1 MRKPKSKG
9 FILGAMYKTHCK
21 CKPMSMQYAGNGR
34 FHCDG
39 KVFYANILKRSIF
52 ETAIFSDPDL
62 DAIFSETD
70 IMQTQENATFR
81 VRFNRTLADCSTDGE
96 KQGLVTEYITEH
108 TGGAVSHSSLIRV
121 FGKEITTVCNDM
133 VANGMLERF
142 RKKNIGGGS
151 NAYYALPG
159 NKAKGRDVEA

>member
-1 MRKPKSKG
+1 MTPKKSKG
-9 FILGAMYKTHCK
+9 FIVGAMYKTHCK
-21 CKPMSMQYAGNGR
+21 NKPMSMQYVGNGR

-52 ETAIFSDPDL
+52 ETAIFSNPDL

-70 IMQTQENATFR
+70 VMQTQENATFR
-81 VRFNRTLADCSTDGE
+81 IRFNRTLADCSTDGE
-96 KQGLVTEYITEH
+96 KQELVTEYIAEH

-133 VANGMLERF
+133 VANGTLGKY
-142 RKKNIGGGS
+142 RKKNISGGN
-151 NAYYALPG
+151 NAYYALPDS
-159 NKAKGRDVEA
+159 KAKGMEA